1 MPNKE
6 AHAYR
11 PIFHSWSLNCAL
23 WEGKTGVGG
32 EVTRLSNMKMGD
44 VMEQTAGFS
53 DSKYLTE
60 GPAL

>member
-1 MPNKE
+1 MGRTTP
-6 AHAYR
+6 
-11 PIFHSWSLNCAL
+11 
-23 WEGKTGVGG
+23 VV
-32 EVTRLSNMKMGD
+32 EVTRLSNMKIGD